1 MVEQRLMHARQMRRI
16 FFIALWRQ
24 LRVVWPILSGII
36 VLMLASG
43 LVIGWQEDWGL
54 GESLYFTFVTGLT
67 IGYGDFVPH
76 TFTTRL
82 LAMVI
87 GVAGIVL
94 AGLIVAVSVQ
104 ALRAA
109 DDTRPGNAAGDE

>member
-1 MVEQRLMHARQMRRI
+1 MQPKKMRRI
-16 FFIALWRQ
+16 FFFALIRQ

-36 VLMLASG
+36 LTMVAAGVM
-43 LVIGWQEDWGL
+43 IGRLEDWGL

-82 LAMVI
+82 LTLVI
-87 GVAGIVL
+87 GICGVVL

-104 ALRAA
+104 ALRSA
-109 DDTRPGNAAGDE
+109 DDSRPDSTARDE